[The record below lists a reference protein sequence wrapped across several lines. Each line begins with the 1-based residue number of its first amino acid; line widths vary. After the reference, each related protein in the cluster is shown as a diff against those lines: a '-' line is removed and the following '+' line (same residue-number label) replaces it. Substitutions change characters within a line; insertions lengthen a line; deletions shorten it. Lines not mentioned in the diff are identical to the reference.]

1 MHTHTFGGT
10 TTTATTRPLAPALAL
25 SLAKRLGS
33 TSILFTKCV
42 LPIFLFFFFFQ
53 ELITV
58 QWLAGWWTGHTLLL
72 LLLMVGTVGVAQQCL
87 IFWSSGSIISVLL
100 LLLLLSEKGHK
111 AAAAAAATHVV
122 VMRETQFSLLEWS
135 LFSFTIPPFQCT
147 AAAAVCLCVLMF
159 VSLSFS
165 FSFFYDS
172 QQSICA
178 TAAPKGTLYF
188 NFCLAVVNEKL
199 LSSSF
204 SLLLSCS
211 RDSRLMSLG
220 SIISTL
226 LYSEL

>member
-1 MHTHTFGGT
+1 M
-10 TTTATTRPLAPALAL
+10 
-25 SLAKRLGS
+25 
-33 TSILFTKCV
+33 
-42 LPIFLFFFFFQ
+42 
-53 ELITV
+53 
-58 QWLAGWWTGHTLLL
+58 
-72 LLLMVGTVGVAQQCL
+72 
-87 IFWSSGSIISVLL
+87 

-111 AAAAAAATHVV
+111 AAATHVV
-122 VMRETQFSLLEWS
+122 VMRETQFSLLDLS

-165 FSFFYDS
+165 SFSSFFYDS

-178 TAAPKGTLYF
+178 TAAAAAAPKGTLYF
-188 NFCLAVVNEKL
+188 DFSLAVVNEKL

-204 SLLLSCS
+204 SLLLSCD